1 MVCTRCTL
9 DTQRYW
15 SDLTCRAYQCC
26 PVRGSL
32 RQKCSFL
39 QGLSYWPTCKWQNRW
54 VNIWC
59 LGKDCWECQ
68 LFCINKLK
76 VVNNN
81 VGGQNFNRRKHLKK
95 EEKRSTAKIKSIAE
109 TRDYSEL
116 VGTLRIW
123 TRDLQIFSL
132 TLSQLS
138 YLGNTHSTLN
148 YHLSRSFHMSFI
160 KTKQKPLVTWFF
172 LPSKVQKEF
181 LKALCQKDSIFLPS
195 PPGQLIDS
203 VAGQRVYWWI
213 DVTKCKLISGN
224 LSVWRHVSLAEEK

>member
-9 DTQRYW
+9 DTQLYW

-39 QGLSYWPTCKWQNRW
+39 QGLSYWPTCKWQNRR

-68 LFCINKLK
+68 LFCVNRLK

-81 VGGQNFNRRKHLKK
+81 VGGQNFNLRKHLKK
-95 EEKRSTAKIKSIAE
+95 EEKRGTTKIKSIAE

-116 VGTLRIW
+116 MRALRIW

-138 YLGNTHSTLN
+138 YLGNTHSAST
-148 YHLSRSFHMSFI
+148 I
-160 KTKQKPLVTWFF
+160 TWTDHFTC
-172 LPSKVQKEF
+172 L
-181 LKALCQKDSIFLPS
+181 L
-195 PPGQLIDS
+195 
-203 VAGQRVYWWI
+203 
-213 DVTKCKLISGN
+213 
-224 LSVWRHVSLAEEK
+224 